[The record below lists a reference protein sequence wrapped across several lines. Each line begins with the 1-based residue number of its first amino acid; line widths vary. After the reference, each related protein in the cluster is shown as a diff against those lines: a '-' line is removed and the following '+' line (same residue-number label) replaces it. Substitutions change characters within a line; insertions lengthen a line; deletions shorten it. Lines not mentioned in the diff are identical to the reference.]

1 MSDTTDES
9 DKVIVESL
17 FEDLG
22 MRLSFDTDII
32 DMYRVGKAAANRPLI
47 IKLSKSETKYHVL
60 QQAKNIKGNM
70 KWHGIGITHDLTKI
84 EYAEEKFRESH
95 LRLEAEK
102 RNNQLSSDEKMLKF
116 WKVVGGRGKRHLA
129 LHHFTTCNY
138 GNSNNSNC
146 NSNVMVGNCSN
157 KAREMKEEE
166 KVQEDEE
173 EEEKE
178 EGEDEK
184 GEDEKNE
191 EEGEEEKK
199 EEGEDKK
206 NEEEEEEDEEEMW
219 IWLAAHVGISVTEAK
234 SFDAKNGWAQ
244 LFVDEDD
251 NRD

>member
-1 MSDTTDES
+1 MSGWWNM
-9 DKVIVESL
+9 IY
-17 FEDLG
+17 
-22 MRLSFDTDII
+22 I
-32 DMYRVGKAAANRPLI
+32 I
-47 IKLSKSETKYHVL
+47 IKLSKFETKYHAL

-84 EYAEEKFRESH
+84 EYAEEKFWESH

-138 GNSNNSNC
+138 GNSNDSNC
-146 NSNVMVGNCSN
+146 NSNVMVGNSRN

-178 EGEDEK
+178 EGK
-184 GEDEKNE
+184 VEKNE
-191 EEGEEEKK
+191 EEEEEEEKK

-206 NEEEEEEDEEEMW
+206 NEEEDR
-219 IWLAAHVGISVTEAK
+219 GISVTEAK
-234 SFDAKNGWAQ
+234 SFDANQ

-251 NRD
+251 NCD